1 MLNFIT
7 IVAAIL
13 VAQVAFVVFWFAMM
27 HTKSFQKC
35 MVKWAMKYMNVCQ
48 EVVDEMEEAE

>member
-7 IVAAIL
+7 IVAAIV
-13 VAQVAFVVFWFAMM
+13 VAQFAFVAIWFAVMG
-27 HTKSFQKC
+27 TKPFQKW
-35 MVKWAMKYMNVCQ
+35 MAKWAMKYVNICQ